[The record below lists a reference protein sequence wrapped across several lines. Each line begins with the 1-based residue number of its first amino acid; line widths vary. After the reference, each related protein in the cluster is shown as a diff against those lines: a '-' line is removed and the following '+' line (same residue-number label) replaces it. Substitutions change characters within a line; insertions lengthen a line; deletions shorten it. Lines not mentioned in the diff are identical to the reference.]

1 MEATRIDG
9 GTHRAT
15 HERDDVFGDKRHERI
30 NALLNRIVDAGPLV
44 VSHGGVSAGGIPSNT
59 AAATRAALQS
69 GADVVK
75 IDVSASS
82 DYVFYAFH
90 DGFED
95 EYLGI
100 EPNIQSLSAAEIG
113 QLTYRWKNRPG
124 RRAPVERLVPLL
136 TQFRGREAL
145 FALDRSWWRWPTLL
159 RVLDGAQMP
168 DQLIL
173 KVPAWERAAF
183 DAARAHKSPYP
194 LLAICYTTDDLAS
207 LPVHDPAV
215 NLVGVELIAHDD
227 ESAWFD
233 PAVIADIHRSGLLV
247 WVNSET
253 LTTGVPLFGG
263 YDDER
268 AVLESPSAAW
278 SRLLDLGV
286 DAVQTELPWLLRDLR
301 DRRTPPVTIT
311 LPDRASASSPMAGIP
326 PVAVADPSHRI
337 DVPVHVAGC

>member
-1 MEATRIDG
+1 M
-9 GTHRAT
+9 
-15 HERDDVFGDKRHERI
+15 FGDKRHERT
-30 NALLNRIVDAGPLV
+30 NALLNRISSAGPLV
-44 VSHGGVSAGGIPSNT
+44 VSHGGVSVGGFPSNT
-59 AAATRAALQS
+59 VASTRAALQS

-100 EPNIQSLSAAEIG
+100 EPNIQALSAAEIG

-124 RRAPVERLVPLL
+124 RRAPVERLIPLL
-136 TQFRGREAL
+136 THFRGHEAL

-159 RVLDGAQMP
+159 RVLDGAHMSE
-168 DQLIL
+168 QLIL
-173 KVPAWERAAF
+173 KVPAWERVAF
-183 DAARAHKSPYP
+183 DAARTHKTPYP
-194 LLAICYTTDDLAS
+194 LLAICYTPDDLAS
-207 LPVHDPAV
+207 LPMADPEV

-227 ESAWFD
+227 ESPWFD
-233 PAVIADIHRSGLLV
+233 PAVIVDIHRRGLLV

-286 DAVQTELPWLLRDLR
+286 DAVQTELPWLLRELR
-301 DRRTPPVTIT
+301 DRRTPAVVTP
-311 LPDRASASSPMAGIP
+311 PDAASAPALAGLSIP
-326 PVAVADPSHRI
+326 PTPASVPRRAA
-337 DVPVHVAGC
+337 DVPMQVAGG